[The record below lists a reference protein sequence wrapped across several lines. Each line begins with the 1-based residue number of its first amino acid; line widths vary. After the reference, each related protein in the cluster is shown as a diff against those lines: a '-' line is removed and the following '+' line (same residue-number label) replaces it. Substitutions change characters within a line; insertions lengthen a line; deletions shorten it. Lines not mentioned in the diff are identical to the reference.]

1 MEPPGAGSG
10 EDYGDGSPVESRLV
24 SPPAP
29 SDESKSTGSPGSL
42 SGSED
47 SQSGV
52 KDHGEGHPDVTPSLF
67 SSDNKNTEDQDTL
80 IDPESSPSAGQDL
93 SERTQETAV
102 VETLPNQNKIPDSP
116 DTIRSSESLT
126 SAGSEED
133 YNGGSPVRSILV
145 PPPAPSEE
153 SKSSQSGSEGL
164 QTDASVKDYSE
175 KQPDFMST
183 PVLYDNTN
191 IEGEGTSMGPESSS
205 SDASVK
211 DHSERHL
218 DRMTIPALDDITSIE
233 GQGTSMTPEGSPSAE
248 NEDQEEHFNIRPSNA
263 TYTNK
268 GMYNWMFVVLVPLI
282 AYLVYMS
289 QLENSR
295 HEAETSVQ
303 TFLRNLEKVE
313 RSFQSQPDQLWKRSR
328 IMLQKHVNTTTHS
341 EPSILMFAAALDAE
355 KTLRCLSR
363 SIAGAYASALGS
375 TAVEIDGSGKN
386 LLDSDKVKME
396 LDQRLSSEFNEG
408 KKAAVIHHFQ
418 DLPPPSTLLFY
429 KYCDHENAAFKDVSL
444 LITVLLPE
452 ERLEPDLSLSALEEK
467 VFDFLV
473 VKFSVSNIP
482 GQYNALDADKL
493 SGLWSRLS
501 HVILPV
507 RPEKEIEKSGCED
520 E

>member
-205 SDASVK
+205 
-211 DHSERHL
+211 
-218 DRMTIPALDDITSIE
+218 
-233 GQGTSMTPEGSPSAE
+233 SAE